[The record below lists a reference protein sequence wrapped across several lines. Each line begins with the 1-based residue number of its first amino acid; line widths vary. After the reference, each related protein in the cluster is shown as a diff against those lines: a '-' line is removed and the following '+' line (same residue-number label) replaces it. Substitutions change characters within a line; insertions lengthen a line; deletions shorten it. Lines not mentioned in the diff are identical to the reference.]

1 MLAARNLSPS
11 KLKPLFYLSLRSE
24 CKNDAESSVLSI
36 LMPCSKTH
44 FQSFPKFSP
53 QPSINLFRSFS
64 SQPAESALKQ
74 KLLLS
79 REGNSDEGT
88 SQSLHVC
95 PGYGVYMHDSNAKPH
110 PGYFVKPSEKD
121 LNYRLHNHL
130 EPVAQEPEFSHQ
142 QKDRG
147 KEVVYLHTDA
157 RVADGDDC
165 PRGGSILRNKKG
177 ELLCAFVFK
186 MHKYEGISI
195 AMAGEG
201 TAMSEGIDD
210 SVAMG
215 YRKINAYMDCDNV
228 HSLVTRNNRKSEIGA
243 IIIKLKSQISKLN
256 DYPSHSGDFISMKWI
271 KSDANQAA
279 AMLSKWAFEKKLD
292 VGVRYYIGEEV
303 FPKGLQD
310 IIDNDKNYP
319 PFISDEVR
327 KAQKQVAEENKCKAI
342 TITLEKAELAA
353 SDGKKFCISHVD
365 VGRDLAAVRE
375 AVTKVMN
382 QKGLS
387 VMVFSTDKTSNKAVI
402 CAGVP
407 EKGDKGK
414 LDVSEWLSNAVGPLK
429 GKSGKGKGGLATG
442 RWYRCFTSK

>member
-1 MLAARNLSPS
+1 MFAAVASRYSAVFSNLSSSLSLSEMLAARNLSPS
-11 KLKPLFYLSLRSE
+11 KLK
-24 CKNDAESSVLSI
+24 
-36 LMPCSKTH
+36 
-44 FQSFPKFSP
+44 
-53 QPSINLFRSFS
+53 SFS
-64 SQPAESALKQ
+64 SQPAESDLKQ

-95 PGYGVYMHDSNAKPH
+95 PGSGVYLQDSNAKPH
-110 PGYFVKPSEKD
+110 PGYFVKPFEKD

-130 EPVAQEPEFSHQ
+130 ESVAQEPEFSHQ

-186 MHKYEGISI
+186 MHKYEGKSI

-210 SVAMG
+210 FVAMG
-215 YRKINAYMDCDNV
+215 YRKINAYIDCDNV
-228 HSLVTRNNRKSEIGA
+228 HSLVTRNNWLNIRKSEIGA
-243 IIIKLKSQISKLN
+243 IIIKLKSQISKMN
-256 DYPSHSGDFISMKWI
+256 DYPSHSGDFISMKWV

-292 VGVRYYIGEEV
+292 VGVRYYISEED

-365 VGRDLAAVRE
+365 VGLDLAAVRE
-375 AVTKVMN
+375 AVMKVRE

-387 VMVFSTDKTSNKAVI
+387 MMVFSTDKTSNKAVI

-442 RWYRCFTSK
+442 RGLDASQVNEAMDLATKFASLKLN